1 MGKFSSRKRQAFAL
15 RRQTQRALWPSGL
28 LLQRCQTTVVKGVW
42 RENSAAAH
50 EMAQLEKDAKKWDS
64 SVTGWASEECEQ
76 LTRAPSLNLLA
87 SCEPSWLRHLA
98 WTHFPFLSDP
108 FNCLLFQHSLML
120 TRKTG
125 ALGSKL
131 SLPLL
136 VLEKGV
142 FILWRHR
149 NLYIFY
155 SIINSLKYHFILEI
169 FPSWFPTLIPASSS
183 LYPQNNIICIYWAFA
198 SLWFVIFI
206 LFCECPI

>member
-1 MGKFSSRKRQAFAL
+1 MPNHSCEG
-15 RRQTQRALWPSGL
+15 G
-28 LLQRCQTTVVKGVW
+28 VKGELCSSPRNGPAGEGCQEVRQLCNRLGLRGVW
-42 RENSAAAH
+42 AA
-50 EMAQLEKDAKKWDS
+50 D
-64 SVTGWASEECEQ
+64 TGTLFE
-76 LTRAPSLNLLA
+76 LA

-206 LFCECPI
+206 LFLWMSHLDF